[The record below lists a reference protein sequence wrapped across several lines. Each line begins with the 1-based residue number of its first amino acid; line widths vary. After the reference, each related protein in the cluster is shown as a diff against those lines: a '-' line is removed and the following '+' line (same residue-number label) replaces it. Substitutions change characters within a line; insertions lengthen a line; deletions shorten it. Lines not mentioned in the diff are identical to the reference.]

1 MHEVGAGGV
10 KNYRLV
16 DISKS
21 WDVMH
26 SMVTKVVNSGLH
38 VSKLLRVILKVLR
51 TGKKFVVYT
60 YSDTQ

>member
-1 MHEVGAGGV
+1 MKLGGWGV

-21 WDVMH
+21 WEVMH

-38 VSKLLRVILKVLR
+38 VSKLLRVYFKSFQDR
-51 TGKKFVVYT
+51 KKICSIYV
-60 YSDTQ
+60 

>member
-10 KNYRLV
+10 KNYGLV

-38 VSKLLRVILKVLR
+38 VSKLLRVYFKSSQDR
-51 TGKKFVVYT
+51 KKICSIYV
-60 YSDTQ
+60 

>member
-1 MHEVGAGGV
+1 MKLGGWGV

-21 WDVMH
+21 WEVMH

-38 VSKLLRVILKVLR
+38 VSKLLRVYFKSSQDR
-51 TGKKFVVYT
+51 KKNL
-60 YSDTQ
+60 